1 MTLGYKLHPVI
12 IKPIAQP
19 PQQTG
24 HTYNNQWKNCSIYFQ
39 LCLGCGFAGMYV
51 GEVSARIV
59 YILAFKA
66 P

>member
-39 LCLGCGFAGMYV
+39 LCLGCGFAGMY
-51 GEVSARIV
+51 R
-59 YILAFKA
+59 
-66 P
+66 